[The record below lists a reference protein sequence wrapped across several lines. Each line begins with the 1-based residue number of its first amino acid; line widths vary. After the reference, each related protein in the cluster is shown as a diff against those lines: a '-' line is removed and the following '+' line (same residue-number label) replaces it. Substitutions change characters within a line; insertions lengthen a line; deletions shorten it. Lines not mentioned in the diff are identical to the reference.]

1 MTIELVQPEITAA
14 FLVSSLF
21 FFMCFDLWNL
31 TSLSL
36 YCLFVVDCLSY
47 LLVLDYKDVERVE
60 TAYWKSQRQTIAAF
74 LHANAVLNDWPFDRV
89 REYAGQSSMR
99 LYRKGDVIVHQ
110 AAALDYLY
118 VIVQGECSVQRSVE
132 VIAYLSWPSG
142 YDTWETVET
151 HEMRT
156 VTLTALG
163 RHDLVG
169 EDAVC
174 TPKALSSVTV
184 RCQSEWL
191 EVLMLPT
198 GKLKKMLTANSKVM
212 CRQRLKAYDAVVLH
226 KIDALYHEVR
236 ADVIMAGRRIPLH
249 GSTSTAGRVSGLQSA
264 PFNGYFGLPP
274 AASYAA
280 GLSAAHALF
289 SRLKLLGN
297 DMLMHLRGV
306 PATSNESMGGG
317 KPKTLYNPLSAS
329 DVQEEKRRAARR
341 ARAVHLMT
349 AIMAVAAAVPTL
361 KAAEQGPAMSA
372 MMQKYLTAFA
382 RADREIGRVVPA
394 APGHAQRHATVTVGT
409 GVLSNR
415 PSRKLVRRAVVACL
429 SGVELPEP
437 VPVVRAATA
446 VANKR
451 PVMAPLPAPRPVAA
465 LLAERAAAAATASAT
480 ALSPFPPSAQAAA
493 LLASLRAAPS
503 LHASLT
509 TLGPTLAAKELQ
521 IQESLM
527 SGQKTPRQKVQH
539 KISTWGSILAKR
551 ADPPTTVKP
560 LINLKEPM
568 NKENDSARL
577 SSSFSSSRSYLPPS
591 SGISTRPASGT
602 SSVRQ

>member
-1 MTIELVQPEITAA
+1 MTV
-14 FLVSSLF
+14 FLWSNEWVFSWVMVKNRSFSLPVG
-21 FFMCFDLWNL
+21 CR
-31 TSLSL
+31 
-36 YCLFVVDCLSY
+36 SY

-60 TAYWKSQRQTIAAF
+60 TAYWKSQRQTIASF

-89 REYAGQSSMR
+89 QQYAGQALMR
-99 LYRKGDVIVHQ
+99 LYRKGDVLVHQ
-110 AAALDYLY
+110 AAPLDYLY

-142 YDTWETVET
+142 HDTWETVET

-163 RHDLVG
+163 RHDVVG
-169 EDAVC
+169 EDAVY
-174 TPKALSSVTV
+174 TPGALSSVTV

-198 GKLKKMLTANSKVM
+198 GHLKKMLTANSKVM

-306 PATSNESMGGG
+306 PVTSDGSMGGGG

-329 DVQEEKRRAARR
+329 DVQEEKRRATRR

-349 AIMAVAAAVPTL
+349 AIMAAAAAMPTL

-372 MMQKYLTAFA
+372 LMQQYLTAFA
-382 RADREIGRVVPA
+382 RADREIGRVEPA
-394 APGHAQRHATVTVGT
+394 VPGHAQRHATVTVGT
-409 GVLSNR
+409 GALSNR

-429 SGVELPEP
+429 RGVELPEP

-446 VANKR
+446 ARMR
-451 PVMAPLPAPRPVAA
+451 PVMVPLPAPRPVTA
-465 LLAERAAAAATASAT
+465 LLAERAAAAATASAS

-509 TLGPTLAAKELQ
+509 TLGPKLAEQDKQ

-527 SGQKTPRQKVQH
+527 SGQKAPRQKVQH
-539 KISTWGSILAKR
+539 KISTWGSMLAKR
-551 ADPPTTVKP
+551 ELPKP
-560 LINLKEPM
+560 LNNEPT

-577 SSSFSSSRSYLPPS
+577 SLSSASRSYLPPS
-591 SGISTRPASGT
+591 SGTSTRPASSTSTRPASGT